1 MITQSRRRFLTAAG
15 LACVTNLV
23 RAPHVLAAEGTLET
37 TTVRLVNDTSIC
49 IAPEYMAEELL
60 RAEGFTDIRYIEAPG
75 IQQVDAFLRGEL
87 DFTNFVPFQGI
98 QLIEAVHR
106 LSFWPAFISAASNYS
121 PGRIFAMSPTLR
133 ARRSGSG
140 RPRSAC

>member
-1 MITQSRRRFLTAAG
+1 MPLIQTRRRFLTTLSLAGAPALIRPPRALAAG
-15 LACVTNLV
+15 EA
-23 RAPHVLAAEGTLET
+23 LET

-87 DFTNFVPFQGI
+87 DFTNFVPAGGI
-98 QLIEAVHR
+98 QLIEAG
-106 LSFWPAFISAASNYS
+106 S
-121 PGRIFAMSPTLR
+121 PIVVLAGIHIGCFELFATEGVRHIGDLK
-133 ARRSGSG
+133 GK
-140 RPRSAC
+140 

>member
-1 MITQSRRRFLTAAG
+1 
-15 LACVTNLV
+15 
-23 RAPHVLAAEGTLET
+23 
-37 TTVRLVNDTSIC
+37 
-49 IAPEYMAEELL
+49 MAEELL
-60 RAEGFTDIRYIEAPG
+60 RADAFTDIRYIEAPG

>member
-1 MITQSRRRFLTAAG
+1 MITQSRRRFLTTAG
-15 LACVTNLV
+15 LACATSLV